1 MPWNALGILGL
12 FSLWAACGLLPWCV
26 VLIAGRGRGA
36 FSALPVAIVAGV
48 AGGLLVAT
56 NAKGW
61 AGVAAGPLDSPRV
74 AAAAVAFEVLPAWLY
89 AVVSYRAVT
98 GGCKGITKLKGWRFI
113 GKSKSEF
120 SGT

>member
-36 FSALPVAIVAGV
+36 FRALPVAIVAGV

-56 NAKGW
+56 IAKDWTGF
-61 AGVAAGPLDSPRV
+61 AASL
-74 AAAAVAFEVLPAWLY
+74 AAATAASAASISLARAFI
-89 AVVSYRAVT
+89 R
-98 GGCKGITKLKGWRFI
+98 
-113 GKSKSEF
+113 
-120 SGT
+120 GTL